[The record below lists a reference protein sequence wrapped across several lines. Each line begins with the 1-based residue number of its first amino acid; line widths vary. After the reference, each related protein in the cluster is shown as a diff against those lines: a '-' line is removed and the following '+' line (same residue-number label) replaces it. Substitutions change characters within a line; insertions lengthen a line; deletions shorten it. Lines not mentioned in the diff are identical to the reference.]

1 MRRDAEEMAAS
12 EHPLALH
19 KNVIPEGPVETVC
32 KWACEAALIIM
43 LVVIGTD
50 IFTRWLLNFS
60 FEISDEIGG
69 YMLAAITFLSLS
81 VCQVY
86 DSFHHVELIQ
96 ARLSVRGRAISSL
109 LFDLL
114 TLSFAAL
121 LLWHYVRLEFSSWRF
136 GERAPTYLE
145 TPLWLPRLVMAIG
158 AAALCL
164 AVCRT
169 IMMHIRR
176 IRTAN
181 ADALAIARSHG
192 R

>member
-1 MRRDAEEMAAS
+1 MPGGAEELAAS
-12 EHPLALH
+12 GQPLALH
-19 KNVIPEGPVETVC
+19 KNTVPEGPVETLC
-32 KWACEAALIIM
+32 KWACEAALLVM
-43 LVVIGTD
+43 LVTIGTD

-81 VCQVY
+81 VCQVN
-86 DSFHHVELIQ
+86 DSFHQVELVQ
-96 ARLSVRGRAISSL
+96 ARLSPRGRAISAL

-121 LLWHYVRLEFSSWRF
+121 LTWHYVRLEFSSWRF
-136 GERAPTYLE
+136 AERAPTYLE
-145 TPLWLPRLVMAIG
+145 TPLWLPRLTMAIG
-158 AAALCL
+158 TAALCL
-164 AVCRT
+164 AVLRT

-176 IRTAN
+176 IRA
-181 ADALAIARSHG
+181 AGAGEPSHG

>member
-1 MRRDAEEMAAS
+1 MAGDADEPAAS
-12 EHPLALH
+12 GQPLALH
-19 KNVIPEGPVETVC
+19 KNTVPEGPVETLC

-43 LVVIGTD
+43 LLVIGTD

-81 VCQVY
+81 VCQVN
-86 DSFHHVELIQ
+86 DSFHHVELVQ
-96 ARLSVRGRAISSL
+96 ARLSARGRALSSL
-109 LFDLL
+109 FFDVL
-114 TLSFAAL
+114 TLGFAAL

-136 GERAPTYLE
+136 AERAPTYLE
-145 TPLWLPRLVMAIG
+145 TPLWLPRLSLAIG

-164 AVCRT
+164 AICRT
-169 IMMHIRR
+169 ILMHVRR
-176 IRTAN
+176 VRSAG
-181 ADALAIARSHG
+181 AEELSHG

>member
-1 MRRDAEEMAAS
+1 MPGEVDELAAS
-12 EHPLALH
+12 GQPLALH
-19 KNVIPEGPVETVC
+19 KSIVPEGPVETVC
-32 KWACEAALIIM
+32 KWACEAALVVM

-81 VCQVY
+81 VCQVN

-96 ARLSVRGRAISSL
+96 ARLSPRARALSGL
-109 LFDLL
+109 LFDVL
-114 TLSFAAL
+114 TLAFAAL
-121 LLWHYVRLEFSSWRF
+121 LVWHYVKLEFSSWRF
-136 GERAPTYLE
+136 GERAPTMLE
-145 TPLWLPRLVMAIG
+145 TPLWFPRLVMAIG

-164 AVCRT
+164 AICRT
-169 IMMHIRR
+169 ILLHIRR
-176 IRTAN
+176 
-181 ADALAIARSHG
+181 LRSAGDERAHG

>member
-1 MRRDAEEMAAS
+1 MDQNADDMAAS
-12 EHPLALH
+12 GQPLALH
-19 KNVIPEGPVETVC
+19 KNTVPEGRVETVC
-32 KWACEAALIIM
+32 KWACEAAIIVM

-81 VCQVY
+81 VCQVN
-86 DSFHHVELIQ
+86 DSFHHVELLQ
-96 ARLSVRGRAISSL
+96 RRLSERGRAVSAL
-109 LFDLL
+109 LFDIL
-114 TLSFAAL
+114 TLSFAVIL
-121 LLWHYVRLEFSSWRF
+121 VWQYVRLEQSSWKF

-164 AVCRT
+164 AVLRT
-169 IMMHIRR
+169 IALHIRR
-176 IRTAN
+176 IRA
-181 ADALAIARSHG
+181 AGAEAHR
-192 R
+192 

>member
-1 MRRDAEEMAAS
+1 MPSDAEQLAAS
-12 EHPLALH
+12 GQPLVMR
-19 KNVIPEGPVETVC
+19 KSTVPEGPVETVC
-32 KWACEAALIIM
+32 KWACEAALVIM

-60 FEISDEIGG
+60 FEVSDEIGG

-81 VCQVY
+81 VCQVN

-96 ARLSVRGRAISSL
+96 ARLSPRARAISSL

-121 LLWHYVRLEFSSWRF
+121 LVWHYIKLEFSSWRF
-136 GERAPTYLE
+136 GERAPTMLE

-169 IMMHIRR
+169 IMLHVRR
-176 IRTAN
+176 IRA
-181 ADALAIARSHG
+181 AGDEPSHG

>member
-1 MRRDAEEMAAS
+1 MRNDADEMGAS
-12 EHPLALH
+12 GQPLAVH
-19 KNVIPEGPVETVC
+19 KSIVPEGPVETVC
-32 KWACEAALIIM
+32 KWACEAALVVM

-60 FEISDEIGG
+60 FEVSDEIGG

-81 VCQVY
+81 VCQVN

-96 ARLSVRGRAISSL
+96 RRLSPRGRALSNL

-114 TLSFAAL
+114 TLAFAAL
-121 LLWHYVRLEFSSWRF
+121 MVWHYIKLERSSYRF
-136 GERAPTYLE
+136 GERAPTMLE
-145 TPLWLPRLVMAIG
+145 TPLWIPRLVMAIG

-169 IMMHIRR
+169 ILLHVRR
-176 IRTAN
+176 LRAN
-181 ADALAIARSHG
+181 GSAHG